1 MKCLFSCFPPCQLHC
16 LQHLPS
22 LGVDAQHVMPH
33 AVGGVHTGM
42 RTMAAR
48 LLSRSAPSTK
58 PKGDGGTSGVMFG
71 DVTPCRVACA
81 QVSATQ
87 LQSIAPGEGARREGV
102 LVYKLCHSV
111 QRTSTAGHKS
121 KPWAAWARGTR
132 PLL

>member
-1 MKCLFSCFPPCQLHC
+1 
-16 LQHLPS
+16 
-22 LGVDAQHVMPH
+22 
-33 AVGGVHTGM
+33 
-42 RTMAAR
+42 MAAR

-87 LQSIAPGEGARREGV
+87 LQSIAPGEGARQEGV
-102 LVYKLCHSV
+102 LVYKLCYSV

-121 KPWAAWARGTR
+121 KTLGGLGTR
-132 PLL
+132 NSPSALTWPARCLHCCVLGEVLRNWLCPMAPVQKLLCIAHM